1 MKILYE
7 KLGIFAKLVKNRL
20 KAKSKQDKHPD

>member
-7 KLGIFAKLVKNRL
+7 KLGFFAKLVKNRL
-20 KAKSKQDKHPD
+20 KAKSKQDNRE

>member
-7 KLGIFAKLVKNRL
+7 KLGIFAKLVKNHL
-20 KAKSKQDKHPD
+20 KAKSKQDNKE